1 MPGDEG
7 QTGVADLGLPISI
20 TGAASPAP
28 SYEESW
34 MSGESDRQRDII
46 GLDRN
51 EVAII
56 LREDDDDVLTRLV
69 FGAEP
74 ASDEEV
80 PYAVQL
86 AVALITRLQE
96 DEDFHQ
102 DMLDWF
108 DTYTAMSDDEED
120 DEEIPDKD
128 RD

>member
-1 MPGDEG
+1 
-7 QTGVADLGLPISI
+7 
-20 TGAASPAP
+20 
-28 SYEESW
+28 
-34 MSGESDRQRDII
+34 MSGENDRQRDII
-46 GLDRN
+46 GLDSN

-74 ASDEEV
+74 ASDAAV

-108 DTYTAMSDDEED
+108 DTYTAMSDED
-120 DEEIPDKD
+120 DDEDEDIDKD